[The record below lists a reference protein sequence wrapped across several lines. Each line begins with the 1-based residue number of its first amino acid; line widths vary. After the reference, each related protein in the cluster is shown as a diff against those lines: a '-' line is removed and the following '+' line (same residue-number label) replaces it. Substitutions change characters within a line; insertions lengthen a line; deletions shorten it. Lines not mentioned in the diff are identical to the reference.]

1 MTHGGGARKTGL
13 VSTGIPKIKKDSN
26 MHIQQENEF
35 VHTPILENRVFFLTS
50 QCGYC
55 GYLVLASSALEL
67 LDEEEQH
74 ALECK
79 AKHGLRPGRH
89 SEAQQH

>member
-1 MTHGGGARKTGL
+1 
-13 VSTGIPKIKKDSN
+13 

-35 VHTPILENRVFFLTS
+35 VRAPMLENRVFVITS

-55 GYLVLASSALEL
+55 GYLLLASSALEL
-67 LDEEEQH
+67 VEEEEQH

-79 AKHGLRPGRH
+79 AKHGLSGLENRECSPVIEECLQVAR
-89 SEAQQH
+89 SS